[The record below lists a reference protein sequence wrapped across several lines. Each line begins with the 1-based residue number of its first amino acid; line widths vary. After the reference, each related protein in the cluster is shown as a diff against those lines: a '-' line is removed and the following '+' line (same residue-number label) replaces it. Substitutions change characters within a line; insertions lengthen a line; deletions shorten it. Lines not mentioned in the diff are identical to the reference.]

1 MRHGSMTKTPDA
13 KLDWKMIKSL
23 LPFVWEHKGR
33 ALFAVLLLISA
44 KVATVTI
51 PMILKEIVD
60 ALDRAEGPV
69 LAIPLGFLLAYG
81 ALRAGSSLFGELQKL
96 VFARVRYGIMRGVS
110 ARLLRHLH
118 SLSLRYHLNRK
129 TGALTRD
136 VDRGTNSI
144 SNLLNYLLFN
154 IVPTILEVLMVAAIL
169 LGTYSWT
176 FATVILAAFT
186 AYVVFTLAVTQ
197 WRLRF
202 RVEMNTLDS
211 KASSQAIDSLL
222 NYETVKYFGNEDFEI
237 DRYQDSLKEWEGSA
251 LKSQT
256 SLSFLNAGQSLIIAL
271 GVTAVMILAAQQVQQ
286 GNMSVGDLVAVN
298 AYLLQL
304 FLPLGF
310 LGTVYT
316 IIRNSTADME
326 RMFRILEEEPEIQDE
341 GGAAELEIDRAVV
354 RFEHVNF
361 SYDGKRQILHD
372 VTFEV
377 PDGHRVAFVGA
388 SGAGKSTLARLL
400 YRFYDVKSGRVTIDG
415 TDVREVSQAS
425 VRDKIGI
432 VPQDTVLFNDSIF
445 YNIQY
450 GRLDASLEEV
460 EKAAEMAALKG
471 FIASLPDGWDT
482 LVGERGLKLS
492 GGEKQRVAIARA
504 MLKNPRILIFDE
516 ATSSLDSESEQAIL
530 TAMREV
536 AQDRTTLTIA
546 HRLSTIVDSDKIVVL
561 NEGRVVEEGTHSEL
575 LALDGTYARLWTLQQ
590 SEGEDDE
597 TADLEAV

>member
-1 MRHGSMTKTPDA
+1 MGRMTEEPDK

-23 LPFVWEHKGR
+23 IPFVLDHKGR
-33 ALFAVLLLISA
+33 ALLAILLLVSA

-60 ALDRAEGPV
+60 ALDKSQGAV

-81 ALRAGSSLFGELQKL
+81 GLRAGSSIFKELQKL

-144 SNLLNYLLFN
+144 STLLNYLLFN
-154 IVPTILEVLMVAAIL
+154 IVPTFLEVAMVAAIL
-169 LGTYSWT
+169 LGTYTWT
-176 FATVILAAFT
+176 FATVIIAAFIL
-186 AYVVFTLAVTQ
+186 YVVYTLGVTQ
-197 WRLRF
+197 WRLKF
-202 RVEMNTLDS
+202 RVEMNKLDS
-211 KASSQAIDSLL
+211 RASSEAIDSLL

-237 DRYQDSLKEWEGSA
+237 DRYQESLKDWEDSA
-251 LKSQT
+251 LKSQG
-256 SLSFLNAGQSLIIAL
+256 SLSLLNAGQSLIIAV
-271 GVTAVMILAAQQVQQ
+271 GVTAVMILAAEQVQK
-286 GNMSVGDLVAVN
+286 GAMTVGDLVAVN

-304 FLPLGF
+304 FMPLGF
-310 LGTVYT
+310 LGMVYT
-316 IIRNSTADME
+316 IIRNATSDME
-326 RMFRILEEEPEIQDE
+326 RMFKILEEEPEIQD
-341 GGAAELEIDRAVV
+341 ADDVPELEVERAEV
-354 RFEHVNF
+354 RFENVNF
-361 SYDGKRQILHD
+361 SYDGKRQILHE

-377 PDGHRVAFVGA
+377 PDGARVAFVGA

-400 YRFYDVKSGRVTIDG
+400 YRFYDVKSGRITIDG
-415 TDVREVSQAS
+415 TDLRDATQAS
-425 VRDKIGI
+425 VRRVIGI
-432 VPQDTVLFNDSIF
+432 VPQDTVLFNDTIY

-450 GRLDASLEEV
+450 GRLDATREEV
-460 EKAAEMAALKG
+460 EKAAEMAALG
-471 FIASLPDGWDT
+471 DFIARLPDGWDT

-504 MLKNPRILIFDE
+504 MLKNPRILVFDE

-536 AQDRTTLTIA
+536 AQNRTTLTIA
-546 HRLSTIVDSDKIVVL
+546 HRLSTIVDSDTIFVL
-561 NEGRVVEEGTHSEL
+561 EEGRIVEEGTHTEL
-575 LALDGTYARLWTLQQ
+575 LALEGVYARLWALQQ
-590 SEGEDDE
+590 SEGEE
-597 TADLEAV
+597 RGAAELEAV